1 MANAARSRASSLKRK
16 LPCGWSSPLGKR
28 VKESDKVV
36 IGFIRAAGRTGWS
49 VLVLE
54 RCQSGGPVI
63 SRLDLQAFQ
72 RLHGGETESPQSAPS
87 CVALWFGAIS
97 QKGFSFCLG

>member
-16 LPCGWSSPLGKR
+16 LPCGWISPLGKR
-28 VKESDKVV
+28 VKESGEVV
-36 IGFIRAAGRTGWS
+36 IGFIRAAGQTGWS

-54 RCQSGGPVI
+54 RCQSGGPAI
-63 SRLDLQAFQ
+63 SRHNLQAFQ
-72 RLHGGETESPQSAPS
+72 SRYGEETDSLQPASS

-97 QKGFSFCLG
+97 QKGFSVCLG